1 VSARD
6 TQELECGI
14 RKLRQGCPQFTAWQ
28 AYSIVTVVGVGVA
41 GFTVV
46 VGLVLDEDDVLA
58 DEVVGFVVVVVL
70 VVNVELG
77 IIVIAWGGDP
87 AVVWLKT
94 FSRAL
99 LPQSED
105 ESPAHGMLQSVSGA
119 CDVASKLLPQ

>member
-1 VSARD
+1 MSAKD

-14 RKLRQGCPQFTAWQ
+14 RRLRQGCPQFTAWQ

-41 GFTVV
+41 TSFKVV
-46 VGLVLDEDDVLA
+46 VLVLDEDDVLA
-58 DEVVGFVVVVVL
+58 DEVVGFVVVL

-77 IIVIAWGGDP
+77 ITVIAWGGDP

-119 CDVASKLLPQ
+119 CVVASKLLPQ